1 MSLKTRLRIAIL
13 ALVLTVVLALT
24 ALNLHNTIEES
35 FSNSQQRAEL
45 IAELVKSYTLERI
58 RERAAMERRQ
68 RGPAVLYQER
78 PANTGELRVH
88 ARR

>member
-13 ALVLTVVLALT
+13 TLVLTVVLALT

-58 RERAAMERRQ
+58 RERAAMEPDEPEAL
-68 RGPAVLYQER
+68 GER
-78 PANTGELRVH
+78 KDLL
-88 ARR
+88 